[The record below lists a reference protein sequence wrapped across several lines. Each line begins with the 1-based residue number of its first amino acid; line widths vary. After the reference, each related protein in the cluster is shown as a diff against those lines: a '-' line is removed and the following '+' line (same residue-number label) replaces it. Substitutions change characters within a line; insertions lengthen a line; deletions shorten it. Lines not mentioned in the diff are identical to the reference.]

1 MNRVLIIA
9 DGEIAEGFIKKISTK
24 NISELSYTIVIK
36 ECSSIDIQSHNI
48 EYIKV
53 DATSIYRLK
62 GICSKSKFLAT
73 YIIMQNPDEAKAVY
87 SNIRAINERVRIV
100 LLDTNEQFKELEDS
114 YTNIVDVIELLAN
127 RLYDFLPNV
136 PVTAQT
142 IGLNEGEIME
152 VIVPFS
158 SAYAFRHINSIP
170 QIKWKIAGIYR
181 DNKLLLPTNATMIRP
196 RDRLLLV
203 GKPQV
208 LINVYKRI
216 RSKSGIFPEPFG
228 KNFYLYLDVDRDRE
242 NIENYIEEA
251 IYLLDKFDNKSLIIR
266 VANPNDLEIVE
277 KIKSYENSNIRAY
290 FSYSEI
296 EEGIIATDVDEYDI
310 GLIFISSH
318 SLLVNSFSK
327 KLYAYKKL
335 VYIFGATPIKNIK
348 EAVVVKSDD
357 KETEEISS
365 VAFYIAETLK
375 VKLSLRDYNPQ
386 GDFEDS
392 KMIVEHFETLSHV
405 HSIIVQIVQEKENP
419 IHAIKQSK
427 DILLVIPFKE
437 NMNFNT
443 LLALFKRDVDSLLL
457 RTNSHPKLLIPI
469 VESWFF

>member
-9 DGEIAEGFIKKISTK
+9 DGEIAEGFIRKISTK
-24 NISELSYTIVIK
+24 NISELNYTVIVK
-36 ECSSIDIQSHNI
+36 ECSSIDIKSSKI
-48 EYIKV
+48 EYIKT
-53 DATSIYRLK
+53 DATSLYRLK
-62 GICSKSKFLAT
+62 SICSKNKFLAT
-73 YIIMQNPDEAKAVY
+73 YIIMQDAGEAKSVY
-87 SNIRAINERVRIV
+87 NNIRRINEKVRIV

-114 YTNIVDVIELLAN
+114 YTNIVDMTELLAN

-158 SAYAFRHINSIP
+158 SVFAFRHISSIP
-170 QIKWKIAGIYR
+170 QIKWKIAAIYR

-208 LINVYKRI
+208 LTNVYKRV

-228 KNFYLYLDVDRDRE
+228 KNFYLYLDIDRDKE
-242 NIENYIEEA
+242 SIEKYIEEA

-266 VANPNDLEIVE
+266 VANPNDLNVLE
-277 KIKSYENSNIRAY
+277 KIKSYETNNIRVY

-296 EEGIIATDVDEYDI
+296 KEGVIATDIDEHDI
-310 GLIFISSH
+310 GLIFISSS

-335 VYIFGATPIKNIK
+335 VYIFGSTPIKNIK
-348 EAVVVKSDD
+348 EAVVVKCDN

-375 VKLSLRDYNPQ
+375 IKLSLRDYNPQ

-405 HSIIVQIVQEKENP
+405 HSIIVQVVQEKENP

-427 DILLVIPFKE
+427 EILLVIPFKE

-443 LLALFKRDVDSLLL
+443 FLALFKRDVNSLLL

-469 VESWFF
+469 VDS